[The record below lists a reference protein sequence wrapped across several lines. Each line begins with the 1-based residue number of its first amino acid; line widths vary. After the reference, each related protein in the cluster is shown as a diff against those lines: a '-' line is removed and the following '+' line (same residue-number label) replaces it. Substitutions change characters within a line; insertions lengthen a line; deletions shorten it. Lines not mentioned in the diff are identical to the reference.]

1 MITLEL
7 PLLIILFNSVNVLVF
22 SPAPILLEFSFDV
35 IVFVSSILFSLLSF
49 ELVLAPTSSLSVDVG
64 VLESTSLFVV
74 STSSVH
80 NLLVCDKVSTS
91 VVLVSAAET
100 KPRDKTKTLS
110 NANKTA
116 SLSLIKN
123 PSV

>member
-1 MITLEL
+1 M
-7 PLLIILFNSVNVLVF
+7 NVLVF